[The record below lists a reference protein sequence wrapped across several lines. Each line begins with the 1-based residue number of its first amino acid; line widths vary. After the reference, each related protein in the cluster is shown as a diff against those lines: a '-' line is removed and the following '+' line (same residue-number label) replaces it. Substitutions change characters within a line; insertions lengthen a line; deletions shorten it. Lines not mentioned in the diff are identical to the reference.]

1 MSKYCLTSRLARP
14 SSGGVEQRVAAF
26 AVHGLRVAGDVAVG
40 LVEVELQLARHGA
53 EQPDLGRRFHMEAL
67 LDGGQHGGAEQGH
80 VGEADEQ
87 AGIVVLV
94 HGAQEARRAREVGR
108 AAEERLALP
117 QVHAVALR
125 HERQLVGFDGVA
137 AVVGAPHR
145 DLDIGVG
152 ADDVRA
158 GEGARSVV
166 GAFDGEGAAV
176 QQIQQLDELV
186 VRQVEVASDLVASA
200 VAPKRAAGG
209 LLAQRH
215 GAVEE
220 PGDGARRLGEH
231 RRDVRERELLAV
243 GEPLAAPH
251 AADEVRDA
259 LHDVGALGAD
269 DLEVRRPRPIAVHDG
284 CFQID
289 AALFLRFFSGFAA
302 LHELEQA

>member
-14 SSGGVEQRVAAF
+14 SGGVEQRVAAF

-108 AAEERLALP
+108 AAEERL
-117 QVHAVALR
+117 

-220 PGDGARRLGEH
+220 PGDGAPTRRASPG
-231 RRDVRERELLAV
+231 RA
-243 GEPLAAPH
+243 
-251 AADEVRDA
+251 
-259 LHDVGALGAD
+259 
-269 DLEVRRPRPIAVHDG
+269 
-284 CFQID
+284 
-289 AALFLRFFSGFAA
+289 
-302 LHELEQA
+302 